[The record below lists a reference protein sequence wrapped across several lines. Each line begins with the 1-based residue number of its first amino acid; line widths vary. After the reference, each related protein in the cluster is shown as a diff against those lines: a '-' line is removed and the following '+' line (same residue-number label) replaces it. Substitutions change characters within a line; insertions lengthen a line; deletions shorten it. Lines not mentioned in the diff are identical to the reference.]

1 MPEPSAPEDQPEVPP
16 ELPKADPLP
25 LGVVKVGAPGS
36 GIAPVR
42 WTPMT
47 LLREVFAYAQV
58 TSTLLT

>member
-1 MPEPSAPEDQPEVPP
+1 MTQDSRSPVTGRTTT
-16 ELPKADPLP
+16 LT
-25 LGVVKVGAPGS
+25 